1 MRSQR
6 ELLSA
11 SVDGMRVGEFLD
23 FVLAVM
29 PLALVMGVVVG
40 MLASTLFGGPHS
52 PAIGLTVGVLT
63 GLIVEGASIFVLL
76 PAE

>member
-52 PAIGLTVGVLT
+52 PVNTPTVRPIAGL
-63 GLIVEGASIFVLL
+63 
-76 PAE
+76 